1 MQTAVIKY
9 IWLNGCQGSSH
20 ANASESVR
28 TSYWNALLANWKIWT
43 LPQVNIHFI
52 IFFIQPI
59 TRHPVEKVFFFSIIR
74 WLSNRVLYGNFHHNH
89 CNFCKAETK
98 TFVLTNSISNAQYPQ
113 IVNINLVAPQYRVL
127 FANLVALVWNSYLAS
142 IKKK

>member
-1 MQTAVIKY
+1 M
-9 IWLNGCQGSSH
+9 
-20 ANASESVR
+20 NASESVR

-43 LPQVNIHFI
+43 LPQVKIHFI
-52 IFFIQPI
+52 IFY
-59 TRHPVEKVFFFSIIR
+59 TTYHKTSSKKGVLFFSIFR
-74 WLSNRVLYGNFHHNH
+74 WLSNRVLYGNFHHHNH
-89 CNFCKAETK
+89 CNFCKAQTK